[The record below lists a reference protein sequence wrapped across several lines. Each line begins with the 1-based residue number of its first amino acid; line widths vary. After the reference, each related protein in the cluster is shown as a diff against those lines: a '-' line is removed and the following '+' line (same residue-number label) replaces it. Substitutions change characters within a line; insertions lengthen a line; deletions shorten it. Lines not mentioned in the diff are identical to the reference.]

1 MNITERNRKLYEL
14 RKMLDHHKQLVKHY
28 ESEIHRV
35 ELEYNDSLLFANR
48 ESLFNEMFEEEIHGM
63 K

>member
-28 ESEIHRV
+28 ENEIHRV
-35 ELEYNDSLLFANR
+35 NLEYNDSLLFANR